1 MIITTSFVYLLVAL
15 ILFNPNF
22 FYIKI
27 AETFAFILF
36 LITYLM
42 TVLINPGI
50 PSRNYYNGFCKSK
63 NNSELNRC
71 SKCNIIVPKTFKIR
85 HCEICDVCVMNY
97 DHHCPWTGKCIGRYN
112 IIFFYFFLT
121 FLIFYMMMSL
131 ISFIT
136 FIILLEEN
144 EIQNKRKI
152 RKI

>member
-27 AETFAFILF
+27 TETLAFILF

-121 FLIFYMMMSL
+121 FLIIYMMMSL

-144 EIQNKRKI
+144 ELQNKRKI

>member
-27 AETFAFILF
+27 METCAFILF

-50 PSRNYYNGFCKSK
+50 PSRKYYIGYCKSK

-71 SKCNIIVPKTFKIR
+71 NKCNIIVPKNFKIH